1 MVDRVDFRENIKVN
15 VLHVTKQELLEDFE
29 FAPEIIQSGFYKHV
43 YSSGFGQFGGEPIA
57 AVLGAYEFK
66 NTAPDMKLLQYVS
79 AVGAMAHAPFLSSVS
94 PEFMGLNSWTE
105 LPNIKDLYAIFEGPA
120 YTKWRALRDSE
131 DSRYLGLT
139 APRFL
144 LRQPYSPT
152 DNPVK
157 NFNYYEDVSQNHEDY
172 LWGNSL
178 NPMIDAAT
186 PLLGMVMRLST
197 MNSQTMPEH
206 LFAQVVTDVQAVEQL
221 LQEQGYEPGVI
232 ISFRY
237 ILCTFIDEA
246 ALGNG
251 WSNKNE
257 WIKQSLL
264 VHFHNEAWGGEKVFI
279 LLERLIREPKRYQD
293 LLEFLWLCF
302 SLGFRG
308 RYKVAAQEQGE
319 FEQIYRRLYHVLHK
333 LRGNAPFPL
342 LHQDKKTQGGRYQLI
357 SRLTIKHIFCG
368 GVVVLALFYLFYLLR
383 LDSQTQDILYQLNKL
398 LR

>member
-1 MVDRVDFRENIKVN
+1 
-15 VLHVTKQELLEDFE
+15 
-29 FAPEIIQSGFYKHV
+29 
-43 YSSGFGQFGGEPIA
+43 
-57 AVLGAYEFK
+57 
-66 NTAPDMKLLQYVS
+66 
-79 AVGAMAHAPFLSSVS
+79 
-94 PEFMGLNSWTE
+94 
-105 LPNIKDLYAIFEGPA
+105 
-120 YTKWRALRDSE
+120 
-131 DSRYLGLT
+131 
-139 APRFL
+139 
-144 LRQPYSPT
+144 
-152 DNPVK
+152 
-157 NFNYYEDVSQNHEDY
+157 
-172 LWGNSL
+172 
-178 NPMIDAAT
+178 MIDAAT

-308 RYKVAAQEQGE
+308 RYKVAVQDQGNLSRSTAVCTT
-319 FEQIYRRLYHVLHK
+319 FCINCAAMPLSAVTPGQKPRRALS
-333 LRGNAPFPL
+333 A
-342 LHQDKKTQGGRYQLI
+342 HQSPD
-357 SRLTIKHIFCG
+357 C
-368 GVVVLALFYLFYLLR
+368 
-383 LDSQTQDILYQLNKL
+383 
-398 LR
+398 